1 MALEVESQIFLS
13 LASLPIHD
21 AAMDLML
28 EVGELGRRE
37 CSFCAIVSSEHNCQW
52 WARGMGNSVVLEHK
66 L

>member
-28 EVGELGRRE
+28 EVGDWEGQNAA
-37 CSFCAIVSSEHNCQW
+37 FVQ
-52 WARGMGNSVVLEHK
+52 
-66 L
+66 